1 MYTDI
6 LPNAHG
12 VKNELLSAD
21 LARIKKSTVKLS
33 ALAAPLKGV
42 VSGIRFM
49 GVTHALPGPA
59 MTKPFSH
66 VAIGGGAFG
75 LGNHPLGVPPQH
87 RTIAA
92 GLGGYAARPST
103 TSPAAEVADV
113 PECRPGR
120 HDGSQDRALYS
131 VAVRNQRNAALQQ
144 QQLANAGV
152 SSGGGNV

>member
-1 MYTDI
+1 MGSKMSCFRRTRRA
-6 LPNAHG
+6 LR
-12 VKNELLSAD
+12 S
-21 LARIKKSTVKLS
+21 STVKLS
-33 ALAAPLKGV
+33 ALAAPLEGV
-42 VSGIRFM
+42 VSGIRSM

-103 TSPAAEVADV
+103 TSPAAEVAHV

-120 HDGSQDRALYS
+120 HDGSQGRALYS
-131 VAVRNQRNAALQQ
+131 VAVRSDR
-144 QQLANAGV
+144 GG
-152 SSGGGNV
+152 SGGV